1 MPELPEVEAIAR
13 RLRAEAVGSVIKSIE
28 VLRTRS
34 TAPQKP
40 SVLQKAVGKRIE
52 SIERRGKNLVLRL
65 SGELA
70 IRVHLRMS
78 GVLRAIPDARLYT
91 ASTRVLFTLKGG
103 SGIAFEDR
111 RVLGTVHLHS
121 SKEVDE
127 KLRRIGPEPLT
138 KSLTAK
144 YLIDIA
150 SRSIRP
156 IKIFLMDQH
165 MIAGL
170 GNIYAAEALFEA
182 KIHPAVPAKRIPEDR
197 LRDLHVGIG
206 KVLKRAVRDAARTF
220 KAPDRH
226 EGMRFKVYGRKG
238 QPCVVC
244 GEAIKTLVQGGRT
257 TYFCATCQRK

>member
-13 RLRAEAVGSVIKSIE
+13 RLRPEAVGAVIKRIE
-28 VLRTRS
+28 VLRARS

-65 SGELA
+65 SGDLA

-78 GVLRAIPDARLYT
+78 GILHAIPDARLYT

-121 SKEVDE
+121 TKEVDE

-138 KSLTAK
+138 KSFTAK
-144 YLIDIA
+144 YLTDVA

-165 MIAGL
+165 VIAGL

-182 KIHPAVPAKRIPEDR
+182 KIHPAVPAKRIPKTDCETCMPASARFLNGRFAMRRELSR
-197 LRDLHVGIG
+197 LQIVMKVCGSKSTAEKESPVQYAER
-206 KVLKRAVRDAARTF
+206 VLK
-220 KAPDRH
+220 P
-226 EGMRFKVYGRKG
+226 
-238 QPCVVC
+238 
-244 GEAIKTLVQGGRT
+244 
-257 TYFCATCQRK
+257 